1 MSGATNPFTFI
12 FTCRPGNHPFLKI
25 TDEYGGKT
33 EIVLQSLRRN
43 SVRELVAEILN
54 MDPDSSLDSLVD
66 FISRVT
72 DGSKLCTCP
81 QFHVYICQGT
91 SHDVFSSADPFFIRQ
106 HVISLRDKG
115 LLRFANSKWV
125 WNPDELEGIHD
136 DVLDNVVVMLT
147 EKMKKLPSLTQ
158 EVLKVR

>member
-81 QFHVYICQGT
+81 QFHVYIC
-91 SHDVFSSADPFFIRQ
+91 
-106 HVISLRDKG
+106 
-115 LLRFANSKWV
+115 
-125 WNPDELEGIHD
+125 
-136 DVLDNVVVMLT
+136 
-147 EKMKKLPSLTQ
+147 
-158 EVLKVR
+158 